1 MSQSQGTTLPPERQV
16 KQAMLRGAL
25 GRCPACGKGKLFT
38 GYLTVNDHCAHCGE
52 ELHHQRADDGPAYMT
67 ILLVSHLGAPL
78 LLAIYMMYRPSPMSM
93 LISFGL
99 GAVVLSLAL
108 LPRIKGAFIGFQW
121 ARRMH
126 GFGDTPAGKSAE
138 KTTDTPPA
146 ASQARA
152 S

>member
-1 MSQSQGTTLPPERQV
+1 MSHDHGAHLPEERQV

-25 GRCPACGKGKLFT
+25 GRCPACGKGKLFS
-38 GYLTVNDHCAHCGE
+38 GYLNVNATCAHCGE
-52 ELHHQRADDGPAYMT
+52 DLHHQRADDGPAYLT

-78 LLAIYMMYRPSPMSM
+78 LLAIYMIYRPSAMSM
-93 LISFGL
+93 LIGFGL
-99 GAVVLSLAL
+99 GAVVLSLFL

-126 GFGDTPAGKSAE
+126 GFGATPLAPAE
-138 KTTDTPPA
+138 TP
-146 ASQARA
+146 S

>member
-1 MSQSQGTTLPPERQV
+1 MTQSQGAALPQERQV

-38 GYLTVNDHCAHCGE
+38 GYLTVNNHCANCGE
-52 ELHHQRADDGPAYMT
+52 ELHHHRADDGPAYMT

-78 LLAIYMMYRPSPMSM
+78 LLAVYMMYRPSAMSM
-93 LISFGL
+93 LLGFGL
-99 GAVVLSLAL
+99 GAVVLSLFL

-126 GFGDTPAGKSAE
+126 GFGNDANGPAETAVV
-138 KTTDTPPA
+138 P
-146 ASQARA
+146 
-152 S
+152 